1 MFCHRIIE
9 VPAVDVD
16 DMKMPLFEEEGGAPR
31 HCWIELPRTSATT
44 PLSACYW
51 LVVKKTQIL
60 VLTLRYPL
68 MDFRRDV
75 NYFTV
80 CQS

>member
-9 VPAVDVD
+9 LPAVDVD
-16 DMKMPLFEEEGGAPR
+16 DMKMPLFEEEGGAQTLLDR
-31 HCWIELPRTSATT
+31 VTSQEQVQQH
-44 PLSACYW
+44 PCQ
-51 LVVKKTQIL
+51 LVVMKTQIL
-60 VLTLRYPL
+60 VFTLRYPL

-75 NYFTV
+75 NYYTV